1 MLAAELCSRI
11 LACVQVVRSR
21 LQQRQAHNRAV
32 QYRDGFATLRLIL
45 RREGAAGLYKGLVS
59 NVLRVMPQ
67 SAITFLV
74 YEQIM
79 RVLESEH
86 MQRRTTQ

>member
-1 MLAAELCSRI
+1 MS
-11 LACVQVVRSR
+11 CVQVVRSR

-45 RREGAAGLYKGLVS
+45 RREGAAGLYKGLVP

-79 RVLESEH
+79 RLLEADAL
-86 MQRRTTQ
+86 QRLTKQ